1 MIRAALFL
9 ASSFVIGFSSS
20 QVVAE
25 TIDAEYSR
33 FYSHVKKLDNEDTQA
48 LQFAFGFVRVGEGR
62 LCGVNAASIVTDK
75 KTMELE
81 VSDEGRFTV
90 PTERALKL
98 ANALVR
104 IDLVE
109 RANVCDMSVQLETK
123 PEYLKQYYKKEELT
137 FLYEQYEAFFNEMGS
152 FLSFMM
158 PSVKGLMIQFD
169 DKNLDFI
176 TPQGVASRITS
187 HFDEDYR
194 RKDKEE
200 DSNHFPM
207 VSRKF
212 ENLIDHNIESP

>member
-25 TIDAEYSR
+25 TIDVEYSR

-176 TPQGVASRITS
+176 TPQGVRINNGVLQIEQDWIDDAKGLTLPHAPLRITAMAS
-187 HFDEDYR
+187 
-194 RKDKEE
+194 
-200 DSNHFPM
+200 S
-207 VSRKF
+207 
-212 ENLIDHNIESP
+212 

>member
-9 ASSFVIGFSSS
+9 ASSFVIGFSST

-25 TIDAEYSR
+25 TIDVEYSR

-176 TPQGVASRITS
+176 TPQGVQINNGVLQIEQDWIEDAKGLTLPHAPLRITAMAS
-187 HFDEDYR
+187 
-194 RKDKEE
+194 
-200 DSNHFPM
+200 S
-207 VSRKF
+207 
-212 ENLIDHNIESP
+212 

>member
-9 ASSFVIGFSSS
+9 ASSFVIGFSST

-25 TIDAEYSR
+25 TIDVEYSR

-176 TPQGVASRITS
+176 TPRGVQINNGVLQIEQDWIDDAKGLTLPHAPLRITAMAS
-187 HFDEDYR
+187 
-194 RKDKEE
+194 
-200 DSNHFPM
+200 S
-207 VSRKF
+207 
-212 ENLIDHNIESP
+212 

>member
-1 MIRAALFL
+1 MIRAALFF
-9 ASSFVIGFSSS
+9 ASSLFIGVGSYS
-20 QVVAE
+20 VAAE
-25 TIDAEYSR
+25 TIDVEYSR

-62 LCGVNAASIVTDK
+62 LCEVNGASIVTDK
-75 KTMELE
+75 KTLPLE

-90 PTERALKL
+90 PTEKALKL

-104 IDLVE
+104 IDLNE

-123 PEYLKQYYKKEELT
+123 PEYLKQYYTKDDLT
-137 FLYEQYEAFFNEMGS
+137 FLYGQYEAFFNEMGS

-176 TPQGVASRITS
+176 TPQGVQI
-187 HFDEDYR
+187 
-194 RKDKEE
+194 
-200 DSNHFPM
+200 NNG
-207 VSRKF
+207 V
-212 ENLIDHNIESP
+212 

>member
-9 ASSFVIGFSSS
+9 ASSFVIGFSST

-25 TIDAEYSR
+25 TIDVEYSR

-75 KTMELE
+75 KNMELE

-176 TPQGVASRITS
+176 TPQGVQINNGVLQIEQDWIDDAKGLTLPHAPLRITAMAS
-187 HFDEDYR
+187 
-194 RKDKEE
+194 
-200 DSNHFPM
+200 S
-207 VSRKF
+207 
-212 ENLIDHNIESP
+212 

>member
-1 MIRAALFL
+1 MIRAALFF
-9 ASSFVIGFSSS
+9 ASSLFIGVGSSS
-20 QVVAE
+20 VAAE
-25 TIDAEYSR
+25 TIDVEYSR

-62 LCGVNAASIVTDK
+62 LCEVNGASIVTDK
-75 KTMELE
+75 KTMPLE

-90 PTERALKL
+90 PTEKALKL

-104 IDLVE
+104 IDLNE

-123 PEYLKQYYKKEELT
+123 PEYLKQYYTKDDLT
-137 FLYEQYEAFFNEMGS
+137 FLYGQYEAFFNEMGS

-176 TPQGVASRITS
+176 TPQGVQINNGVLHLEQDWIKDAKGLTLPHAPLRVTAMASS
-187 HFDEDYR
+187 
-194 RKDKEE
+194 
-200 DSNHFPM
+200 
-207 VSRKF
+207 
-212 ENLIDHNIESP
+212 